1 MLKFKGLYTA
11 LVTPFDSNGLVD
23 FKALELLVSKQI
35 EAQVDGIVAIG
46 TTAESPTITSEE
58 YKEVIRFIKKHIA
71 GKCRLVVGS
80 GSNATAKSV
89 EKSRIAEDLGADG
102 VLIVNPYYNKPNQ
115 DGLYAHFTTI
125 ADSIEIPVMLYNH
138 PGRTG
143 VNITSNTLSRLIQHK
158 NIVSLKEANDD
169 MGQVLSDI
177 QIAGSNFSVLSGNDN
192 LAYST
197 IVSGGHG
204 VVSVVSNLLP
214 KETKKMVDL
223 AMSGK
228 FQESKKI
235 HYKMLKL
242 MNALG
247 SFGNPVAVKTL
258 LASQGYIL
266 EKFRL
271 PLVSLSQNL
280 KQELINI
287 FEEYQND

>member
-11 LVTPFDSNGLVD
+11 LVTPFDSNGLID
-23 FKALELLVSKQI
+23 FKALELLLSKQI
-35 EAQVDGIVAIG
+35 EAQVDGVVAIG
-46 TTAESPTITSEE
+46 TTAESPTLTSEE
-58 YKEVIRFIKKHIA
+58 YKEVIRFIKKHIT
-71 GKCRLVVGS
+71 GKCRLIVGS

-102 VLIVNPYYNKPNQ
+102 VLIVNPYYNKPSQ
-115 DGLYAHFTTI
+115 DGLYAHFITI
-125 ADSIEIPVMLYNH
+125 ADSIDIPVMLYNH

-143 VNITSNTLSRLIQHK
+143 VNIANNTLSRLIQHK
-158 NIVSLKEANDD
+158 NIISLKEANDD
-169 MGQVLSDI
+169 MGQVLSNI
-177 QIAGSNFSVLSGNDN
+177 QIAGNNFSVLSGNDN
-192 LAYST
+192 LTYST
-197 IVSGGHG
+197 IISGGHG
-204 VVSVVSNLLP
+204 VISVVSNLLP

-228 FQESKKI
+228 FQESQKI

-271 PLVSLSQNL
+271 PLVSLSQSL

-287 FEEYQND
+287 FEEYKNG